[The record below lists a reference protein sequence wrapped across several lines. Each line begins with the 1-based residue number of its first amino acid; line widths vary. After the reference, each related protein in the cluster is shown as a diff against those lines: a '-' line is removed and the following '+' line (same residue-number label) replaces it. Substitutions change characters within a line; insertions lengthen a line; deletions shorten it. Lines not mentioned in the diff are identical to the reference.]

1 MINISKNR
9 DLDSIADAWASDVIA
24 FLTDDLSDKK
34 EGHKPGRGR
43 PRKVKTRMMK
53 YEQMFGEKCRTNGV
67 SEDEW
72 KNAWSRLKPYLI
84 NRDKLIALPDSLVT
98 EKDVDI
104 FNGDDNIKKA
114 TKETFTAIYNS
125 FTGLKAYDYM
135 EKLKIRTCPYCNRHY
150 TFTVRKNKA
159 GFSTRP
165 EYDHYHDKKTYPHLA
180 LAFYN
185 LIPSCRECNHN
196 KRNVQL
202 NIHPYKSPIES
213 KFVIMNKAVDKEL
226 DLDDILA
233 LKSAED
239 FEIRFRKEDSDVN
252 IRERYRGNYSDPS
265 DEESKNIRT
274 LGLEDLYN
282 GHKDYVLELIEKR
295 NSYDLIT
302 REGIVDGFQ
311 GIFHTQGEVFEF
323 IWGRY
328 LEENTFEKQPLSKF
342 THDILIQLGLLK

>member
-9 DLDSIADAWASDVIA
+9 NLDSIADAWASDVIA

-72 KNAWSRLKPYLI
+72 KNAWSRLNPYLI
-84 NRDKLIALPDSLVT
+84 NRDKLIALPDSLMT

-114 TKETFTAIYNS
+114 AKKTFTAIYDS
-125 FTGLKAYDYM
+125 FTGLTAYDYM

-150 TFTVRKNKA
+150 TFTVRKTKS

-165 EYDHYHDKKTYPHLA
+165 EYDHYYDKSTYPHLA

-196 KRNVQL
+196 KRIKQL
-202 NIHPYKSPIES
+202 EIHPYESHIES
-213 KFVIMNKAVDKEL
+213 RFVITNPADDEVL
-226 DLDDILA
+226 DLENILTI
-233 LKSAED
+233 KTEND
-239 FEIRFRKEDSDVN
+239 FNIKFRKGDIGQYN
-252 IRERYRGNYSDPS
+252 DPS
-265 DEESKNIRT
+265 DEELENITT

-295 NSYDLIT
+295 NSYDLIA

-311 GIFHTQGEVFEF
+311 GVFHTQGEVFEF

-342 THDILIQLGLLK
+342 THDILTQLELLK